1 MYRSTFGVETSLMS
15 LLWFLT
21 QVRAAGGVQKLLEA
35 TEGTAQEFTLEEGA
49 GEPSAVTSA
58 PMSPTVQCTN
68 CSGAII
74 QHLAAEVGEQARILL
89 GQPVTKVEQRP
100 GQRGQVIVRTAGGR
114 NIK

>member
-1 MYRSTFGVETSLMS
+1 MCRFTFGVETSLMS

-49 GEPSAVTSA
+49 GEPSAVTSG

-89 GQPVTKVEQRP
+89 RQPVTKVEQRP
-100 GQRGQVIVRTAGGR
+100 GKRGQVIVRTAGGR